1 MKSKIRIILILSAL
15 AVTTTL
21 AGCASVTAHQA
32 VPDVVSCPPP
42 PDTDLRLNEVIRY
55 YSLLRELP
63 APDIAR
69 EYNTISL
76 NFSTTG
82 SNRDRIKLAILL
94 TLPNN
99 PFHDTAAAIDLLKTL
114 PDSTTASPSDLHEF
128 ALLLGMLLA
137 RQEQTDEALSD
148 LAKALATEKAHAKSL
163 QGKIDA
169 IKDFE
174 INQTHRDQP

>member
-1 MKSKIRIILILSAL
+1 MKNKIRIILILSAL
-15 AVTTTL
+15 AVTTMF
-21 AGCASVTAHQA
+21 AGCAAMTAHQPA
-32 VPDVVSCPPP
+32 PNAVSCTPS
-42 PDTDLRLNEVIRY
+42 PDAYLRLNEVIRY
-55 YSLLRELP
+55 YSHIRELP
-63 APDIAR
+63 APDITK

-76 NFSTTG
+76 NFSKTG
-82 SNRDRIKLAILL
+82 SNPDRIKLAILL
-94 TLPNN
+94 TLPHN

-114 PDSTTASPSDLHEF
+114 PDKTTASPSDLHEF

-148 LAKALATEKAHAKSL
+148 LAKALATEKAHSKSL

-174 INQTHRDQP
+174 INQTHRNQP

>member
-1 MKSKIRIILILSAL
+1 MKSKILILILSAL
-15 AVTTTL
+15 AVTTML
-21 AGCASVTAHQA
+21 AGCAAVTAQQP
-32 VPDVVSCPPP
+32 VPEAVSCPPP

-55 YSLLRELP
+55 YSHLRELP

-69 EYNTISL
+69 EYNTIGL
-76 NFSTTG
+76 NFSKTG
-82 SNRDRIKLAILL
+82 SNPDRIKLAILL

-99 PFHDTAAAIDLLKTL
+99 PLHDTAAAIDLLKTL

-137 RQEQTDEALSD
+137 RQEQTDEAMSD
-148 LAKALATEKAHAKSL
+148 LAKALATEKAHSKSL